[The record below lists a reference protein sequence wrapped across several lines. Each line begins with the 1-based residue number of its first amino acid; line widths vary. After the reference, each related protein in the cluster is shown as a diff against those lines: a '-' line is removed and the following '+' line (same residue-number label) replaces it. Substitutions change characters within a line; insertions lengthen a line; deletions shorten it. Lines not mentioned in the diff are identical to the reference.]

1 MATQTQ
7 RAEIN
12 TQAPVESNKDSGEQL
27 SRDINLSAPSNGG
40 AAKLENSAKQT
51 QQLVKDNVLPEMGID
66 FGPSE
71 KVGQSP
77 IKSANS
83 SDKSAHSFDKSA
95 HSFDL
100 NSPLLKGVANPDGLQ
115 KDVADTVNKIAG
127 AKDDPTKAGKI
138 FEDAADKFSKEN
150 PANNGQ
156 IFGAMMKDELKA
168 NPETQNFGVNFD
180 SSAGNRD
187 GKTETRLTRKDGDQT
202 NVIGDATHVF
212 SNGATKEELP
222 GIADQVKADIPQVL
236 SDLDNPQSLQKLV
249 EASNEMIKSSGLGN
263 DQDVKNTFE
272 KAAAEFKRDNPNASA
287 TTLGTVLNNALRHNP
302 QTTDLQVNI
311 ADGGGQL
318 PGTGDVTL
326 IDRSKDKKE
335 RVMSS
340 VEVSHN

>member
-40 AAKLENSAKQT
+40 AAKLESSAKQT
-51 QQLVKDNVLPEMGID
+51 EQLVKDNVLPDMGID

-77 IKSANS
+77 A
-83 SDKSAHSFDKSA
+83 KSA

-100 NSPLLKGVANPDGLQ
+100 NSPLLKGVANPDALQ

-127 AKDDPTKAGKI
+127 AKDDPSKAGKI

-187 GKTETRLTRKDGDQT
+187 GKTETRLTRKEDNQT
-202 NVIGDATHVF
+202 SVIGESTHVF

-222 GIADQVKADIPQVL
+222 GISDKVKADIPQVL

-287 TTLGTVLNNALRHNP
+287 TTLGTVLNNAMRHNP
-302 QTTDLQVNI
+302 QSTDLQVNI

-335 RVMSS
+335 RVMST
-340 VEVSHN
+340 VAVSHN

>member
-40 AAKLENSAKQT
+40 AAKLESSAKQT
-51 QQLVKDNVLPEMGID
+51 EQLVKDNVLPDMGID

-77 IKSANS
+77 A
-83 SDKSAHSFDKSA
+83 KSA

-100 NSPLLKGVANPDGLQ
+100 NSPLLKGVANPDALQ

-127 AKDDPTKAGKI
+127 AKDDPSKAGKI

-187 GKTETRLTRKDGDQT
+187 GKTETRLTRKEDNQT
-202 NVIGDATHVF
+202 SVIGESTHVF

-222 GIADQVKADIPQVL
+222 GISDKVKADIPQVL
-236 SDLDNPQSLQKLV
+236 SDLDNPQSLQNLV

-287 TTLGTVLNNALRHNP
+287 TTLGTVLNNAMRHNP
-302 QTTDLQVNI
+302 QSTDLQVNI

-335 RVMSS
+335 RVMST
-340 VEVSHN
+340 VAVSHN